1 MAKKAAKGAAAK
13 KKRTVSGR
21 RGKPGR
27 KNNQGTDTRGV
38 VGIVVFCI
46 GFLALLCQFIPSD
59 GGFLNR
65 CMLVVRG
72 LGGMLCLLLPVVLCW
87 TGAVLVFFR
96 EKKWSTRTLIL
107 GSLIFLFVE
116 AMFQLFRISGVNAA
130 LAADGVEVN
139 YGVFLVRSFTMSSLD
154 CKGGGFI
161 GALLAWPLYKA
172 LDVWGGMIVLIFAT
186 AIVLMAMTG
195 FSFGGI
201 GMRISEWIDDFRV
214 DMQERREEKDALRD
228 ARQEEELEREN
239 ALAIERQKRR
249 QERLQKQKEEQEA
262 AAKEAAEQ
270 EKRRQ
275 QEEEMRRAFEPEEP
289 DQASEPPKT
298 TRRKEKPTLTVVR
311 PQEDERTDDRP
322 VLTSRPPKRNAA
334 PRKRREI
341 SDGAQLYIE
350 RDDEFT
356 RAPVDEHAP
365 TTPSRRNSFT
375 MQEAESAFLYGMNG
389 SQPTQSGAYQQQTA
403 SYAPTD
409 AYGQPTTGY
418 TPTDAYGQPTAGYA
432 PTDAYS
438 QPTTGYAPT
447 DAYGQTTTGYAPT
460 DAYSQPTNEE
470 PTVEPDVS
478 ADAYAEEDDDEANS
492 ITNARAEGADR
503 PIDDSY
509 FPDPS
514 EDEEEDEPETPAE
527 NVEYDDGDALV
538 TADESHDEP
547 EDEPAPVMGG
557 SFGGWPGQSAQTAGG
572 SVPSSYS
579 ASAIDAAR
587 ARAERNAG
595 YRPPQHNPTA
605 NDRTGAPQNAGY
617 PAGGQRPA
625 QPPVQPQ
632 GQDVLQA
639 QRMNEQQT
647 VVQLRGNRL
656 DGTPIVMPAKDVH
669 ESPQTAKEE
678 YVFPPID
685 LLNQSGT
692 VQDPDQRAKDEAGA
706 RKLLGTLESFGV
718 QAKLLHVTHGP
729 AITRYELAPAPGVK
743 VSRIVGLVDDIALN
757 MASDGVRIEAPIPG
771 KPAVGIEIPN
781 QKIEMV
787 SLRDVLESPEMM
799 REKSPTAV
807 ALGKGIS
814 GAPVIA
820 DMAKMPHVLIAG
832 ATGSG
837 KSVCINTIINSIIFR
852 AKPEEVRLILIDPK
866 VVELSVYNGIPHL
879 LVPVVTDPKKAS
891 AALSWAVV
899 EMEHRYKRFE
909 TMGVRDIRGY
919 NNAIGPN
926 EEPMSKII
934 VIIDELADLMMV
946 APGEVEESICR
957 LAQLARAAGIHLVI
971 ATQRPSVNVIT
982 GVIKA
987 NIPSRIAFAVSS
999 QIDSRTILDS
1009 GGAEKLLG
1017 KGDML
1022 YAPQGA
1028 GKPTRVQGCFVS
1040 DDEVQ
1045 RIVEFVRGRHSADY
1059 NEDVIEQMNTAAD
1072 EDSSASSDT
1081 PSAGEPVD
1089 EMLAK
1094 AIELAVDAGQV
1105 SISMLQRRLRV
1116 GYARAGRLVD
1126 EMTLRGIT
1134 AEAEGPTKPRTVLI
1148 SREEWRRMQENQ
1160 E

>member
-13 KKRTVSGR
+13 KKRTVSGK
-21 RGKPGR
+21 RGKPG
-27 KNNQGTDTRGV
+27 KKTNQGVDPRGV
-38 VGIVVFCI
+38 AGIAVLCL
-46 GFLALLCQFIPSD
+46 GLLALFCQFIPSN

-65 CMLVVRG
+65 CMLIVRG
-72 LGGMLCLLLPVVLCW
+72 LGGMLCLLLPVVVCW
-87 TGAVLVFFR
+87 AGVVLVFFGER
-96 EKKWSTRTLIL
+96 KLSARTLIL
-107 GSLIFLFVE
+107 SSLIFLFVE
-116 AMFQLFRISGVNAA
+116 AMFQLFRISSVNAG
-130 LAADGVEVN
+130 LAADGAQAS
-139 YGVFLVRSFTMSSLD
+139 YGAFLARSFTMSSLD
-154 CKGGGFI
+154 CKGGGLI
-161 GALLAWPLYKA
+161 GALLAWPLYKG

-186 AIVLMAMTG
+186 AIALMTLTG

-201 GMRISEWIDDFRV
+201 GMRISEWADDFRV
-214 DMQERREEKDALRD
+214 EMRERREEKDALRD

-262 AAKEAAEQ
+262 AAREADEREKQRRRDEEIRQALEAETTEDAAQ
-270 EKRRQ
+270 TDK
-275 QEEEMRRAFEPEEP
+275 
-289 DQASEPPKT
+289 PP
-298 TRRKEKPTLTVVR
+298 RRKDKPTLTVMRR
-311 PQEDERTDDRP
+311 PDDEPLDDQP
-322 VLTSRPPKRNAA
+322 AITSRPPRKAAA
-334 PRKRREI
+334 PRKRRTI
-341 SDGAQLYIE
+341 SDSAQLYIE

-356 RAPVDEHAP
+356 RAPLDEHTP

-375 MQEAESAFLYGMNG
+375 MQEAENAFLYGMNG
-389 SQPTQSGAYQQQTA
+389 
-403 SYAPTD
+403 
-409 AYGQPTTGY
+409 GQPTG
-418 TPTDAYGQPTAGYA
+418 GYA
-432 PTDAYS
+432 PQRDAYDR
-438 QPTTGYAPT
+438 PTAENAPHGSSAPGYPSEPGYPNEPNEWREPSEPNAWGEPT
-447 DAYGQTTTGYAPT
+447 DLNAP
-460 DAYSQPTNEE
+460 
-470 PTVEPDVS
+470 VEPSMPNDP
-478 ADAYAEEDDDEANS
+478 YTEDDEDDETAA
-492 ITNARAEGADR
+492 ITNVRADGADR
-503 PIDDSY
+503 PIDERY
-509 FPDPS
+509 FRQADAS
-514 EDEEEDEPETPAE
+514 EDEAGDSSAGLAA
-527 NVEYDDGDALV
+527 NVEYDDGDAQV

-547 EDEPAPVMGG
+547 EEAPAPPASG
-557 SFGGWPGQSAQTAGG
+557 SFGGWPGQGAQTAGG
-572 SVPSSYS
+572 STPSSYS
-579 ASAIDAAR
+579 AAAIDAAR

-595 YRPPQHNPTA
+595 Y
-605 NDRTGAPQNAGY
+605 
-617 PAGGQRPA
+617 

-632 GQDVLQA
+632 GQDVLKA
-639 QRMNEQQT
+639 QRVNEQQT
-647 VVQLRGNRL
+647 VVQLRGSRL

-669 ESPQTAKEE
+669 EAPQTAKEE

-685 LLNQSGT
+685 LLNQSST
-692 VQDPDQRAKDEAGA
+692 TADPDQRAKDEAGA

-718 QAKLLHVTHGP
+718 QAKLLNVTHGP

-781 QKIEMV
+781 QKIATV

-919 NNAIGPN
+919 NNAIGPS

-1045 RIVEFVRGRHSADY
+1045 RIVEFVRGCHSADY

-1072 EDSSASSDT
+1072 EDSGASSDT

>member
-13 KKRTVSGR
+13 KKRTVSGK
-21 RGKPGR
+21 RGKPG
-27 KNNQGTDTRGV
+27 KKTNQGVDPRGV
-38 VGIVVFCI
+38 AGIAVLCL
-46 GFLALLCQFIPSD
+46 GLLALFCQFIPSN

-65 CMLVVRG
+65 CMLIVRG
-72 LGGMLCLLLPVVLCW
+72 LGGMLCLLLPVVVCW
-87 TGAVLVFFR
+87 AGVVLVFFGER
-96 EKKWSTRTLIL
+96 KLSARTLIL
-107 GSLIFLFVE
+107 SSLIFLFVE

-130 LAADGVEVN
+130 LAADGAQAS
-139 YGVFLVRSFTMSSLD
+139 YGAFLARSFTMSSLD
-154 CKGGGFI
+154 CKGGGLI
-161 GALLAWPLYKA
+161 GALLAWPLYKG

-186 AIVLMAMTG
+186 AIALMTLTG

-201 GMRISEWIDDFRV
+201 GMRISEWADDFRV
-214 DMQERREEKDALRD
+214 EMRERREEKGALRD

-249 QERLQKQKEEQEA
+249 QERMQKQKEEQEA
-262 AAKEAAEQ
+262 AAREADEREKQRRRDEEIRQALEAE
-270 EKRRQ
+270 
-275 QEEEMRRAFEPEEP
+275 
-289 DQASEPPKT
+289 T
-298 TRRKEKPTLTVVR
+298 TEDAPQTDKSPQRKDKLTLTVMRR
-311 PQEDERTDDRP
+311 PDDEPPDDQP
-322 VLTSRPPKRNAA
+322 AIISRSPRKAAA
-334 PRKRREI
+334 PRKRRTI
-341 SDGAQLYIE
+341 SDSAQLYIE

-356 RAPVDEHAP
+356 RAPVDEHTP

-375 MQEAESAFLYGMNG
+375 MQEAENAFLYGMNG
-389 SQPTQSGAYQQQTA
+389 GQPTGGYVPQR
-403 SYAPTD
+403 D
-409 AYGQPTTGY
+409 AYGRPTAENAPLGSSAPGY
-418 TPTDAYGQPTAGYA
+418 SGEPSYSNESNELRESSEPNAWGEPTDLNA
-432 PTDAYS
+432 PI
-438 QPTTGYAPT
+438 
-447 DAYGQTTTGYAPT
+447 
-460 DAYSQPTNEE
+460 E
-470 PTVEPDVS
+470 PNMPNDPYT
-478 ADAYAEEDDDEANS
+478 EDDEDDETAA
-492 ITNARAEGADR
+492 ITNVRADGADR
-503 PIDDSY
+503 PIDERY
-509 FPDPS
+509 FRQADAS
-514 EDEEEDEPETPAE
+514 EDEAGDSPAGQAA
-527 NVEYDDGDALV
+527 NVEYDDGDAQV

-547 EDEPAPVMGG
+547 EEAPALPTSG
-557 SFGGWPGQSAQTAGG
+557 SFGGWPGQGAETAGG
-572 SVPSSYS
+572 STPSSYS
-579 ASAIDAAR
+579 AAAIDAAR
-587 ARAERNAG
+587 ARVERNAG
-595 YRPPQHNPTA
+595 Y
-605 NDRTGAPQNAGY
+605 
-617 PAGGQRPA
+617 

-632 GQDVLQA
+632 GQDVLKA
-639 QRMNEQQT
+639 QRVNEQQT

-669 ESPQTAKEE
+669 EAPQTTKEE
-678 YVFPPID
+678 YIFPPID
-685 LLNQSGT
+685 LLNQSST
-692 VQDPDQRAKDEAGA
+692 TADPDQRAKDEAGA

-718 QAKLLHVTHGP
+718 QAKLLNVTHGP

-781 QKIEMV
+781 QKIATV

-1072 EDSSASSDT
+1072 EDSGASSDA

>member
-13 KKRTVSGR
+13 KKRTVSGK
-21 RGKPGR
+21 RGKPG
-27 KNNQGTDTRGV
+27 KKTNQGVDPRGV
-38 VGIVVFCI
+38 AGIAVLCL
-46 GFLALLCQFIPSD
+46 GLLALFCQFIPSN

-65 CMLVVRG
+65 CMLIVRG
-72 LGGMLCLLLPVVLCW
+72 LGGMLCLLLPVVVCW
-87 TGAVLVFFR
+87 AGVVLVFFGER
-96 EKKWSTRTLIL
+96 KLSARTLIL
-107 GSLIFLFVE
+107 SSLIFLFVE
-116 AMFQLFRISGVNAA
+116 AMFQLFRISSVNAA
-130 LAADGVEVN
+130 LAADGAQAS
-139 YGVFLVRSFTMSSLD
+139 YGAFLARSFTMSSLD
-154 CKGGGFI
+154 CKGGGLI
-161 GALLAWPLYKA
+161 GALLAWPLYKG

-186 AIVLMAMTG
+186 AIALMTLTG

-201 GMRISEWIDDFRV
+201 GMRISEWADDFRV
-214 DMQERREEKDALRD
+214 EMRERRDEKDALRD

-262 AAKEAAEQ
+262 AAREADER
-270 EKRRQ
+270 EKQRRRD
-275 QEEEMRRAFEPEEP
+275 EEIR
-289 DQASEPPKT
+289 QALETKPTEDAPQTDKPP
-298 TRRKEKPTLTVVR
+298 RRKDKPTLTVMRR
-311 PQEDERTDDRP
+311 PDDEPPDDQP
-322 VLTSRPPKRNAA
+322 AITSRPPRKAAA
-334 PRKRREI
+334 PRKRRTI
-341 SDGAQLYIE
+341 SDSAQLYIE

-356 RAPVDEHAP
+356 RAPLDEHTP

-375 MQEAESAFLYGMNG
+375 MQEAENAFLYGMNG
-389 SQPTQSGAYQQQTA
+389 GQPTGG
-403 SYAPTD
+403 YAPQRD
-409 AYGQPTTGY
+409 AYGRPTAENAPQGSSAPGAPGY
-418 TPTDAYGQPTAGYA
+418 PNEPIEWREPSEPNAWGEPTDLNA
-432 PTDAYS
+432 PI
-438 QPTTGYAPT
+438 
-447 DAYGQTTTGYAPT
+447 
-460 DAYSQPTNEE
+460 E
-470 PTVEPDVS
+470 PNMPNDPYT
-478 ADAYAEEDDDEANS
+478 EDDEDDETAA
-492 ITNARAEGADR
+492 ITNVRADGADR
-503 PIDDSY
+503 PIDERY
-509 FPDPS
+509 FRQADAS
-514 EDEEEDEPETPAE
+514 EDEAGDSSAWQAA
-527 NVEYDDGDALV
+527 NVEYDDGDAQV
-538 TADESHDEP
+538 TADESRDEP
-547 EDEPAPVMGG
+547 EEAPAPPTSG
-557 SFGGWPGQSAQTAGG
+557 SFGGWPGQGAQTAGG
-572 SVPSSYS
+572 STPSSYS
-579 ASAIDAAR
+579 AAAIDAAR

-595 YRPPQHNPTA
+595 Y
-605 NDRTGAPQNAGY
+605 
-617 PAGGQRPA
+617 

-632 GQDVLQA
+632 GQDVLKA
-639 QRMNEQQT
+639 QRVNEQQT

-669 ESPQTAKEE
+669 EAPQTAKEE

-685 LLNQSGT
+685 LLNQSST
-692 VQDPDQRAKDEAGA
+692 TADPDQRAKDEAGA

-718 QAKLLHVTHGP
+718 QAKLLNVTHGP

-781 QKIEMV
+781 QKIATV

-919 NNAIGPN
+919 NNAIGPS

-1045 RIVEFVRGRHSADY
+1045 RIVEFVRGCHSADY

-1072 EDSSASSDT
+1072 EDSGASSDT

>member
-13 KKRTVSGR
+13 KKRTVSGK
-21 RGKPGR
+21 RGKPG
-27 KNNQGTDTRGV
+27 KKTNQGVDPRGV
-38 VGIVVFCI
+38 AGIAVLCL
-46 GFLALLCQFIPSD
+46 GLLALFCQFIPSN

-65 CMLVVRG
+65 CMLIVRG
-72 LGGMLCLLLPVVLCW
+72 LGGMLCLLLPVVVCW
-87 TGAVLVFFR
+87 AGVVLVFFGER
-96 EKKWSTRTLIL
+96 KLSTRTLIL
-107 GSLIFLFVE
+107 SSLIFLFVE
-116 AMFQLFRISGVNAA
+116 AMFQLFRISSVNAA
-130 LAADGVEVN
+130 LAADGAQAS
-139 YGVFLVRSFTMSSLD
+139 YGAFLARSFTMSSLD
-154 CKGGGFI
+154 CKGGGLI
-161 GALLAWPLYKA
+161 GALLAWPLYKG

-186 AIVLMAMTG
+186 AIALMTLTG

-201 GMRISEWIDDFRV
+201 GMRISEWADDFRV
-214 DMQERREEKDALRD
+214 EMRERREEKDALRD

-262 AAKEAAEQ
+262 AAREADER
-270 EKRRQ
+270 EKQRRRD
-275 QEEEMRRAFEPEEP
+275 EEIR
-289 DQASEPPKT
+289 QALETKPTEDAPQTDKPP
-298 TRRKEKPTLTVVR
+298 RRKDKPTLTVMRR
-311 PQEDERTDDRP
+311 PDDEPTDDQP
-322 VLTSRPPKRNAA
+322 AITSRPPRKAAA
-334 PRKRREI
+334 PRKRRTI
-341 SDGAQLYIE
+341 SDSAQLYIE

-356 RAPVDEHAP
+356 RAPLDEHTP

-375 MQEAESAFLYGMNG
+375 MQEAENAFLYGMNG
-389 SQPTQSGAYQQQTA
+389 GQPTGG
-403 SYAPTD
+403 YAPQRD
-409 AYGQPTTGY
+409 AYGRPTAENAPHGSSAPGY
-418 TPTDAYGQPTAGYA
+418 PSEPGYPNEPNEWREPSEPNAWGEPTDLNA
-432 PTDAYS
+432 P
-438 QPTTGYAPT
+438 
-447 DAYGQTTTGYAPT
+447 
-460 DAYSQPTNEE
+460 
-470 PTVEPDVS
+470 VEPNMPNDP
-478 ADAYAEEDDDEANS
+478 YTEDDEDDETAA
-492 ITNARAEGADR
+492 ITNVRADGADR
-503 PIDDSY
+503 PIDERY
-509 FPDPS
+509 FRQADAS
-514 EDEEEDEPETPAE
+514 EDEAGDSSAWQAA
-527 NVEYDDGDALV
+527 NVEYDDGDAQV
-538 TADESHDEP
+538 TADESRDEP
-547 EDEPAPVMGG
+547 EEAPAPPASG
-557 SFGGWPGQSAQTAGG
+557 SFGGWPGQGAQTAGG
-572 SVPSSYS
+572 STPSSYS
-579 ASAIDAAR
+579 AAAIDAAR

-595 YRPPQHNPTA
+595 Y
-605 NDRTGAPQNAGY
+605 
-617 PAGGQRPA
+617 

-632 GQDVLQA
+632 GQDVLKA
-639 QRMNEQQT
+639 QRVNEQQT

-669 ESPQTAKEE
+669 EAPQTAKEE

-685 LLNQSGT
+685 LLNQSST
-692 VQDPDQRAKDEAGA
+692 TADPDQRAKDEAGA

-718 QAKLLHVTHGP
+718 QAKLLNVTHGP

-781 QKIEMV
+781 QKIATV

-919 NNAIGPN
+919 NNAIGPS

-1045 RIVEFVRGRHSADY
+1045 RIVEFVRGCHSADY

-1072 EDSSASSDT
+1072 EDSGASSDT

>member
-13 KKRTVSGR
+13 KKRTVSGK

-27 KNNQGTDTRGV
+27 KTNRSADPRGIA
-38 VGIVVFCI
+38 GIVVFCI
-46 GFLALLCQFIPSD
+46 GLLALLCQFIPSN

-65 CMLVVRG
+65 CMLIVRG

-87 TGAVLVFFR
+87 TGAVLVFFN
-96 EKKWSTRTLIL
+96 EKKLSAKTLIF

-130 LAADGVEVN
+130 LAADGVEAG
-139 YGVFLVRSFTMSSLD
+139 YGAFLVRSFTMSSLD

-195 FSFGGI
+195 FSFGGM
-201 GMRISEWIDDFRV
+201 GMRISEWMDDFRV
-214 DMQERREEKDALRD
+214 ERQERREEQDALRE

-249 QERLQKQKEEQEA
+249 QERLQKQKEEQETA
-262 AAKEAAEQ
+262 EREAQAREKE
-270 EKRRQ
+270 RQ
-275 QEEEMRRAFEPEEP
+275 RDEEIRKALEPKDEPEEAP
-289 DQASEPPKT
+289 IQPQK
-298 TRRKEKPTLTVVR
+298 RKQKPTLTVMR
-311 PQEDERTDDRP
+311 PQEDERPDDQP
-322 VLTSRPPKRNAA
+322 VITSRPPRKAAA
-334 PRKRREI
+334 PRKRRTI

-375 MQEAESAFLYGMNG
+375 MQEAENAFLYGMNG
-389 SQPTQSGAYQQQTA
+389 GQQTTDDT
-403 SYAPTD
+403 PRD
-409 AYGQPTTGY
+409 AYGHPTVGYASSGTYNQP
-418 TPTDAYGQPTAGYA
+418 AMGYA
-432 PTDAYS
+432 PNDAYNQPATGYVPNDAYS
-438 QPTTGYAPT
+438 QPATGYAPN
-447 DAYGQTTTGYAPT
+447 DAYNQPTAADVPGGYAPADAET
-460 DAYSQPTNEE
+460 AVEPETPVDAYTQE
-470 PTVEPDVS
+470 D
-478 ADAYAEEDDDEANS
+478 EEDDEAVS

-509 FPDPS
+509 FPDAS
-514 EDEEEDEPETPAE
+514 EDEEADEPQSA
-527 NVEYDDGDALV
+527 NIEYDDGDAQV

-557 SFGGWPGQSAQTAGG
+557 SFGGWPGQSAQTTGE

-595 YRPPQHNPTA
+595 YQPPQRAAAQDNL
-605 NDRTGAPQNAGY
+605 NGRTEAGER
-617 PAGGQRPA
+617 RPVQ
-625 QPPVQPQ
+625 QPPIQPQ

-647 VVQLRGNRL
+647 VVQLRGNRI

-669 ESPQTAKEE
+669 EAPQTAKEE

-685 LLNQSGT
+685 LLNQGNT
-692 VQDPDQRAKDEAGA
+692 TQDPNQRAKDEAGA

-718 QAKLLHVTHGP
+718 QAKLLDVTHGP

-781 QKIEMV
+781 QKIETV

-1072 EDSSASSDT
+1072 EDSSASSDA

>member
-13 KKRTVSGR
+13 KKRTVSGK
-21 RGKPGR
+21 RGKPG
-27 KNNQGTDTRGV
+27 KKTNQGVDPRGV
-38 VGIVVFCI
+38 AGIAVLCL
-46 GFLALLCQFIPSD
+46 GLLALFCQFIPSN

-65 CMLVVRG
+65 CMLIVRG
-72 LGGMLCLLLPVVLCW
+72 LGGMLCLLLPVVVCW
-87 TGAVLVFFR
+87 AGVVLVFFGER
-96 EKKWSTRTLIL
+96 KLSARTLIL
-107 GSLIFLFVE
+107 SSLIFLFVE
-116 AMFQLFRISGVNAA
+116 AMFQLFRISSVNAA
-130 LAADGVEVN
+130 LAADGAQAS
-139 YGVFLVRSFTMSSLD
+139 YGAFLARSFTMSSMD
-154 CKGGGFI
+154 CKGGGLI
-161 GALLAWPLYKA
+161 GALLAWPLYKG

-186 AIVLMAMTG
+186 AIALMTLTG

-201 GMRISEWIDDFRV
+201 GMRISEWADDFRV
-214 DMQERREEKDALRD
+214 EMRERREEKDALRD

-262 AAKEAAEQ
+262 AAREADER
-270 EKRRQ
+270 EKQRRRD
-275 QEEEMRRAFEPEEP
+275 EEIR
-289 DQASEPPKT
+289 QALETKPTEDAPQTDKPP
-298 TRRKEKPTLTVVR
+298 RRKDKPTLTVMRR
-311 PQEDERTDDRP
+311 PDDEPTDDQP
-322 VLTSRPPKRNAA
+322 AITSRPPRKAAA
-334 PRKRREI
+334 PRKRRTI
-341 SDGAQLYIE
+341 SDSAQLYIE

-356 RAPVDEHAP
+356 RAPLDEHTP

-375 MQEAESAFLYGMNG
+375 MQEAENAFLYGMNG
-389 SQPTQSGAYQQQTA
+389 GQPTGG
-403 SYAPTD
+403 YAPQRD
-409 AYGQPTTGY
+409 AYGRPTAENAPHGSSAPGY
-418 TPTDAYGQPTAGYA
+418 PSEPGYPNEPNEWREPSEPNAWGEPTDLNA
-432 PTDAYS
+432 PI
-438 QPTTGYAPT
+438 
-447 DAYGQTTTGYAPT
+447 
-460 DAYSQPTNEE
+460 E
-470 PTVEPDVS
+470 PNMPNDPYT
-478 ADAYAEEDDDEANS
+478 EDDEDDETAA
-492 ITNARAEGADR
+492 ITNVRADGADR
-503 PIDDSY
+503 PIDERY
-509 FPDPS
+509 FRQADAS
-514 EDEEEDEPETPAE
+514 EDEAGDSSAWQAA
-527 NVEYDDGDALV
+527 NVEYDDGDAQV

-547 EDEPAPVMGG
+547 EEAPAPPASG
-557 SFGGWPGQSAQTAGG
+557 SFGGWPGQGAQTAGG
-572 SVPSSYS
+572 STPSSYS
-579 ASAIDAAR
+579 AAAIDAAR

-595 YRPPQHNPTA
+595 Y
-605 NDRTGAPQNAGY
+605 
-617 PAGGQRPA
+617 

-632 GQDVLQA
+632 GQDVLKA
-639 QRMNEQQT
+639 QRVNEQQT

-669 ESPQTAKEE
+669 EAPQTAKEE

-685 LLNQSGT
+685 LLNQSST
-692 VQDPDQRAKDEAGA
+692 TADPDQRAKDEAGA

-718 QAKLLHVTHGP
+718 QAKLLNVTHGP

-781 QKIEMV
+781 QKIATV

-919 NNAIGPN
+919 NNAIGPS

-1045 RIVEFVRGRHSADY
+1045 RIVEFVRGCHSADY

-1072 EDSSASSDT
+1072 EDSGASSDT

>member
-13 KKRTVSGR
+13 KKRTVSGK
-21 RGKPGR
+21 RGKPG
-27 KNNQGTDTRGV
+27 KKTNQGVDPRGV
-38 VGIVVFCI
+38 AGIAVLCL
-46 GFLALLCQFIPSD
+46 GLLALFCQFIPSN

-65 CMLVVRG
+65 CMLIVRG
-72 LGGMLCLLLPVVLCW
+72 LGGMLCLLLPVVVCW
-87 TGAVLVFFR
+87 AGVVLVFFGER
-96 EKKWSTRTLIL
+96 KLSARTLIL
-107 GSLIFLFVE
+107 SSLIFLFVE

-130 LAADGVEVN
+130 LAADGAQAS
-139 YGVFLVRSFTMSSLD
+139 YGAFLARSFTMSSLD
-154 CKGGGFI
+154 CKGGGLI
-161 GALLAWPLYKA
+161 GALLAWPLYKG
-172 LDVWGGMIVLIFAT
+172 LDIWGGMIVLIFAT
-186 AIVLMAMTG
+186 AIALMTLTG

-201 GMRISEWIDDFRV
+201 GMRISEWADDFRV
-214 DMQERREEKDALRD
+214 EMRERREEKDALRD

-262 AAKEAAEQ
+262 AAREADER
-270 EKRRQ
+270 EKQRRRD
-275 QEEEMRRAFEPEEP
+275 EEIR
-289 DQASEPPKT
+289 QALETKPTEDAPQTDKT
-298 TRRKEKPTLTVVR
+298 PRRKDKPTLTVMR
-311 PQEDERTDDRP
+311 RQDDEPPDEQP
-322 VLTSRPPKRNAA
+322 AITSMPPRKAAA
-334 PRKRREI
+334 PRKRRTI
-341 SDGAQLYIE
+341 SDSAQLYIE

-356 RAPVDEHAP
+356 RAPVDEHTP
-365 TTPSRRNSFT
+365 TMPSRRNSFT
-375 MQEAESAFLYGMNG
+375 MQEAENAFLYGMNG
-389 SQPTQSGAYQQQTA
+389 
-403 SYAPTD
+403 
-409 AYGQPTTGY
+409 GQPTG
-418 TPTDAYGQPTAGYA
+418 GYA
-432 PTDAYS
+432 PRRDAYS
-438 QPTTGYAPT
+438 RPTAENAPSGSSVPNAPGYPSEPGYPNEPNELRESSEPNAWGEPT
-447 DAYGQTTTGYAPT
+447 DLNAPI
-460 DAYSQPTNEE
+460 E
-470 PTVEPDVS
+470 PNMPNDPYT
-478 ADAYAEEDDDEANS
+478 EDDEDDETAA
-492 ITNARAEGADR
+492 ITNVRADGADR
-503 PIDDSY
+503 PIDERY
-509 FPDPS
+509 FRQADAS
-514 EDEEEDEPETPAE
+514 EDEAVDSSAGQAA
-527 NVEYDDGDALV
+527 NVEYDDGDAQV

-547 EDEPAPVMGG
+547 EEAPAPPTSG
-557 SFGGWPGQSAQTAGG
+557 SFGGWPGQGAQTAGG
-572 SVPSSYS
+572 STPSSYS
-579 ASAIDAAR
+579 AAAIDAAR
-587 ARAERNAG
+587 ARVERNAG
-595 YRPPQHNPTA
+595 Y
-605 NDRTGAPQNAGY
+605 
-617 PAGGQRPA
+617 

-632 GQDVLQA
+632 GQDVLKA
-639 QRMNEQQT
+639 QRINEQQT

-669 ESPQTAKEE
+669 EAPQTAKEE
-678 YVFPPID
+678 YIFPPID
-685 LLNQSGT
+685 LLNQSST
-692 VQDPDQRAKDEAGA
+692 TADPDQRAKDEAGA

-718 QAKLLHVTHGP
+718 QAKLLNVTHGP

-781 QKIEMV
+781 QKIATV

-926 EEPMSKII
+926 EEPMSKI

-1072 EDSSASSDT
+1072 EDGGASSDA

-1126 EMTLRGIT
+1126 EMTQRGIT

>member
-13 KKRTVSGR
+13 KKRTVSGK
-21 RGKPGR
+21 RGKPG
-27 KNNQGTDTRGV
+27 KKTNQGVDPRGV
-38 VGIVVFCI
+38 AGIAVLCL
-46 GFLALLCQFIPSD
+46 GLLALFCQFIPSN

-65 CMLVVRG
+65 CMLIVRG
-72 LGGMLCLLLPVVLCW
+72 LGGMLCLLLPVVVCW
-87 TGAVLVFFR
+87 AGVVLVFFGER
-96 EKKWSTRTLIL
+96 KLSARTLIL
-107 GSLIFLFVE
+107 SSLIFLFVE

-130 LAADGVEVN
+130 LAADGAQAS
-139 YGVFLVRSFTMSSLD
+139 YGAFLARSFTMSSLD
-154 CKGGGFI
+154 CKGGGLI
-161 GALLAWPLYKA
+161 GALLAWPLYKG
-172 LDVWGGMIVLIFAT
+172 LDIWGGMIVLIFAT
-186 AIVLMAMTG
+186 AIALMTLTG

-201 GMRISEWIDDFRV
+201 GMRISEWADDFRV
-214 DMQERREEKDALRD
+214 EMRERREEKD

-262 AAKEAAEQ
+262 AAREADEREKQRRRDEEIRQALEAETTEDAPQ
-270 EKRRQ
+270 T
-275 QEEEMRRAFEPEEP
+275 
-289 DQASEPPKT
+289 DKT
-298 TRRKEKPTLTVVR
+298 PRRKDKPTLTVMR
-311 PQEDERTDDRP
+311 RQDDEPPDDQP
-322 VLTSRPPKRNAA
+322 AITNRPPRKAAA
-334 PRKRREI
+334 PRKRRTI
-341 SDGAQLYIE
+341 SDSAQLYIE

-356 RAPVDEHAP
+356 RAPVDEHTP

-375 MQEAESAFLYGMNG
+375 MQEAENAFLYGMNG
-389 SQPTQSGAYQQQTA
+389 GQPTGG
-403 SYAPTD
+403 YAPQRD
-409 AYGQPTTGY
+409 AYGRPAAENAPLGSSAPGY
-418 TPTDAYGQPTAGYA
+418 SGEPSYSNESNELRESSEPNAWGEPTDLNA
-432 PTDAYS
+432 PI
-438 QPTTGYAPT
+438 
-447 DAYGQTTTGYAPT
+447 
-460 DAYSQPTNEE
+460 E
-470 PTVEPDVS
+470 PNMPNDPYT
-478 ADAYAEEDDDEANS
+478 EDDEDDETAA
-492 ITNARAEGADR
+492 ITNVRADGADR
-503 PIDDSY
+503 PIDERY
-509 FPDPS
+509 FRQADAS
-514 EDEEEDEPETPAE
+514 EDEAGDSPAGQAA
-527 NVEYDDGDALV
+527 NVEYDDGDAQV

-547 EDEPAPVMGG
+547 EEAPALPTSG
-557 SFGGWPGQSAQTAGG
+557 SFGGWPGQGAQTAGG
-572 SVPSSYS
+572 STPSSYS
-579 ASAIDAAR
+579 AAAIDAAR

-595 YRPPQHNPTA
+595 Y
-605 NDRTGAPQNAGY
+605 
-617 PAGGQRPA
+617 

-632 GQDVLQA
+632 GQDVLKA
-639 QRMNEQQT
+639 QRVNEQQT

-669 ESPQTAKEE
+669 EAPQTAKEE
-678 YVFPPID
+678 YIFPPID
-685 LLNQSGT
+685 LLNQSST
-692 VQDPDQRAKDEAGA
+692 TADPDQRAKDEAGA

-718 QAKLLHVTHGP
+718 QAKLLNVTHGP

-781 QKIEMV
+781 QKIATV

-1072 EDSSASSDT
+1072 EDGGASSDA

-1089 EMLAK
+1089 EMLSK

>member
-13 KKRTVSGR
+13 KKRTVSGK
-21 RGKPGR
+21 RGKPG
-27 KNNQGTDTRGV
+27 KKTNQGVDPRGV
-38 VGIVVFCI
+38 AGIAVLCL
-46 GFLALLCQFIPSD
+46 GLLALFCQFIPSN

-65 CMLVVRG
+65 CMLIVRG
-72 LGGMLCLLLPVVLCW
+72 LGGMLCLLLPVVVCW
-87 TGAVLVFFR
+87 AGVVLVFFGER
-96 EKKWSTRTLIL
+96 KLSARTLIL
-107 GSLIFLFVE
+107 SSLIFLFVE
-116 AMFQLFRISGVNAA
+116 AMFQLFRISSVNAA
-130 LAADGVEVN
+130 LAADGAQAS
-139 YGVFLVRSFTMSSLD
+139 YGAFLARSFTMSSLD
-154 CKGGGFI
+154 CKGGGLI
-161 GALLAWPLYKA
+161 GALLAWPLYKG

-186 AIVLMAMTG
+186 AIALMTLTG

-201 GMRISEWIDDFRV
+201 GMRISEWADDFRV
-214 DMQERREEKDALRD
+214 EMRERREEKDALRD

-262 AAKEAAEQ
+262 AAREADER
-270 EKRRQ
+270 EKQRRRD
-275 QEEEMRRAFEPEEP
+275 EEIR
-289 DQASEPPKT
+289 QALETKPTEDAPQTDKPP
-298 TRRKEKPTLTVVR
+298 RRKDKPTLTVMRR
-311 PQEDERTDDRP
+311 PDDEPPDDQP
-322 VLTSRPPKRNAA
+322 AITSRPPRKAAA
-334 PRKRREI
+334 PRKRRTI
-341 SDGAQLYIE
+341 SDSAQLYIE

-356 RAPVDEHAP
+356 RAPLDEHTP

-375 MQEAESAFLYGMNG
+375 MQEAENAFLYGMNG
-389 SQPTQSGAYQQQTA
+389 GQPTGG
-403 SYAPTD
+403 YAPQRD
-409 AYGQPTTGY
+409 AYGRPTAENAPHGSSTPGAPGY
-418 TPTDAYGQPTAGYA
+418 PNEPIEWREPSEPNAWGEPTDLNA
-432 PTDAYS
+432 PI
-438 QPTTGYAPT
+438 
-447 DAYGQTTTGYAPT
+447 
-460 DAYSQPTNEE
+460 E
-470 PTVEPDVS
+470 PNMPNDPYT
-478 ADAYAEEDDDEANS
+478 EDDEDDETAA
-492 ITNARAEGADR
+492 ITNVRADGADR
-503 PIDDSY
+503 PIDERY
-509 FPDPS
+509 FRQADAS
-514 EDEEEDEPETPAE
+514 EDEAGDSSAWQAA
-527 NVEYDDGDALV
+527 NVEYDDGDAQV
-538 TADESHDEP
+538 TADESRDEP
-547 EDEPAPVMGG
+547 EEAPAPPTSG
-557 SFGGWPGQSAQTAGG
+557 SFGGWPGQGAQTAGG
-572 SVPSSYS
+572 STPSSYS
-579 ASAIDAAR
+579 AAAIDAAR

-595 YRPPQHNPTA
+595 Y
-605 NDRTGAPQNAGY
+605 
-617 PAGGQRPA
+617 

-632 GQDVLQA
+632 GQDVLKA
-639 QRMNEQQT
+639 QRVNEQQT

-669 ESPQTAKEE
+669 EAPQTAKEE

-685 LLNQSGT
+685 LLNQSST
-692 VQDPDQRAKDEAGA
+692 TADPDQRAKDEAGA

-718 QAKLLHVTHGP
+718 QAKLLNVTHGP

-781 QKIEMV
+781 QKIATV

-1045 RIVEFVRGRHSADY
+1045 RIVEFVRGCHSADY

-1072 EDSSASSDT
+1072 EDSGASSDT

>member
-13 KKRTVSGR
+13 KKRTVSGK
-21 RGKPGR
+21 RGKPG
-27 KNNQGTDTRGV
+27 KKTNQGVDPRGV
-38 VGIVVFCI
+38 AGIAVLCL
-46 GFLALLCQFIPSD
+46 GLLALFCQFIPSN

-65 CMLVVRG
+65 CMLIVRG
-72 LGGMLCLLLPVVLCW
+72 LGGMLCLLLPVVVCW
-87 TGAVLVFFR
+87 AGVVLVFFGER
-96 EKKWSTRTLIL
+96 KLSARTLIL
-107 GSLIFLFVE
+107 SSLIFLFVE

-130 LAADGVEVN
+130 LAADGAQAS
-139 YGVFLVRSFTMSSLD
+139 YGAFLARSFTMSSLD
-154 CKGGGFI
+154 CKGGGLI
-161 GALLAWPLYKA
+161 GALLAWPLYKG
-172 LDVWGGMIVLIFAT
+172 LDIWGGMIVLIFAT
-186 AIVLMAMTG
+186 AIALMTLTG

-201 GMRISEWIDDFRV
+201 GMRISEWADDFRV
-214 DMQERREEKDALRD
+214 EMRERREEKDALRD

-262 AAKEAAEQ
+262 AAREADEREKQRRRDEEIRQALEAETTEDAPQ
-270 EKRRQ
+270 T
-275 QEEEMRRAFEPEEP
+275 
-289 DQASEPPKT
+289 DKT
-298 TRRKEKPTLTVVR
+298 PRRKDKPTLTVMR
-311 PQEDERTDDRP
+311 RQDDEPPDEQP
-322 VLTSRPPKRNAA
+322 AITSMPPRKAAA
-334 PRKRREI
+334 PRKRRTI
-341 SDGAQLYIE
+341 SDSAQLYIE

-356 RAPVDEHAP
+356 RAPVDEHTP
-365 TTPSRRNSFT
+365 TMPSRRNSFT
-375 MQEAESAFLYGMNG
+375 MQEAENAFLYGMNG
-389 SQPTQSGAYQQQTA
+389 
-403 SYAPTD
+403 
-409 AYGQPTTGY
+409 GQPTG
-418 TPTDAYGQPTAGYA
+418 GYA
-432 PTDAYS
+432 PRRDAYS
-438 QPTTGYAPT
+438 RPTAENAPSGSSVPNAPGYPSEPGYPNEPNELSESSEPNAWGEPT
-447 DAYGQTTTGYAPT
+447 DLNAPI
-460 DAYSQPTNEE
+460 E
-470 PTVEPDVS
+470 PNMPNDPYT
-478 ADAYAEEDDDEANS
+478 EDDETAA
-492 ITNARAEGADR
+492 ITNVRADGADR
-503 PIDDSY
+503 PIDERY
-509 FPDPS
+509 FRQADAS
-514 EDEEEDEPETPAE
+514 EDEAGDSPAGQAA
-527 NVEYDDGDALV
+527 NVEYDDGDAQV

-547 EDEPAPVMGG
+547 EEAPAPQTSG
-557 SFGGWPGQSAQTAGG
+557 SFGGWPGQGAQTAGG
-572 SVPSSYS
+572 STPSSYS
-579 ASAIDAAR
+579 AAAIDAAR
-587 ARAERNAG
+587 ARVERNAG
-595 YRPPQHNPTA
+595 Y
-605 NDRTGAPQNAGY
+605 
-617 PAGGQRPA
+617 

-632 GQDVLQA
+632 GQDVLKA
-639 QRMNEQQT
+639 QRINEQQT

-669 ESPQTAKEE
+669 EAPQTAKEE
-678 YVFPPID
+678 YIFPPID
-685 LLNQSGT
+685 LLNQSST
-692 VQDPDQRAKDEAGA
+692 TADPDQRAKDEAGA

-718 QAKLLHVTHGP
+718 QAKLLNVTHGP

-781 QKIEMV
+781 QKIATV

-1072 EDSSASSDT
+1072 EDSGASSDA

-1126 EMTLRGIT
+1126 EMTQRGIT